1 MCTMKTRKKIM
12 DEEERKKLAPA
23 EVEIRIES
31 DSVHLEIPDEQPGT
45 SSPNMKKTL
54 SMSSLRAKLRDQR
67 AKFRSKGGT
76 EVRALWL
83 SAALK
88 QGPAGQRHGGKPI
101 SHDFSLPREVQQ
113 TTRVPALRSRLL
125 STIVCSSLYIT
136 SCYKNSQI
144 LD

>member
-1 MCTMKTRKKIM
+1 MKTRKKIM

-67 AKFRSKGGT
+67 AKFRKGLYRNDLICNEIERKKNKLT
-76 EVRALWL
+76 IA
-83 SAALK
+83 
-88 QGPAGQRHGGKPI
+88 HG
-101 SHDFSLPREVQQ
+101 SH
-113 TTRVPALRSRLL
+113 
-125 STIVCSSLYIT
+125 
-136 SCYKNSQI
+136 KN
-144 LD
+144 LHYNCPL